1 MESLIRE
8 VSEIRDVKR
17 RRAYLKK
24 RGLKEPELSRI
35 LDAAHF
41 LVKGRLKF
49 PRAAKMRFDR
59 EGLAQASS
67 QPIVEYRT
75 WKMRNR
81 LGKVGKAL
89 DVGSGIGGDTIFMA
103 MRWKVVSVDRDPEK
117 MEMLLHNVGVY
128 NVGKNVET
136 VVGDIYELL
145 EDPGFREKVSDVDL
159 VFFAPS
165 RRSGGRRTVRFEE
178 YEPPLSLV
186 KRLLEVSP
194 NLCVEVAPG
203 ADLSRIEYDCDVEVI
218 SNKGEVKE
226 VVLWF
231 GDLKLS
237 KEGRSMMATKL
248 PERLTRVRSKGAR
261 KISVTVPRDYLYE
274 PDPAFIKA
282 GLIDDLAHEYG
293 LTLLHPKI
301 AYLTGEAFV
310 DTPLLKPYRVLSV
323 TGMDHGVIND
333 ELTRLNLGSVD
344 TKARGVS
351 IDHKEIRRLVRGK
364 GEHRGL
370 VVFTLV
376 KNKPSA
382 IIADYL

>member
-1 MESLIRE
+1 VESLIRE
-8 VSEIRDVKR
+8 ISEIRDVKK

-24 RGLKEPELSRI
+24 RGLKEPELSRV

-41 LVKGRLKF
+41 LSRGRLKF

-59 EGLAQASS
+59 DGLAQASS
-67 QPIVEYRT
+67 QPVAEYRT
-75 WKMRNR
+75 WKMRNQ

-103 MRWKVVSVDRDPEK
+103 MRWRVVSVDRDPEK

-136 VVGDIYELL
+136 VVGDIYDLL
-145 EDPGFREKVSDVDL
+145 DDPGFREKVSDVDV

-186 KRLLEVSP
+186 ERLLEVSP

-203 ADLSRIEYDCDVEVI
+203 ADLSRIGYDCDVEVI
-218 SNKGEVKE
+218 SHKGEVKE

-237 KEGRSMMATKL
+237 KEGRSVMATKL
-248 PERLTRVRSKGAR
+248 PERMTRVRSTEAR
-261 KISVTVPRDYLYE
+261 KVKVTVPGDYLYE

-301 AYLTGEAFV
+301 AYLTGGAFV
-310 DTPLLKPYRVLSV
+310 DTPLMKTYRVLSV
-323 TGMDHGVIND
+323 TDIDCSVINE
-333 ELTRLNLGSVD
+333 ELTRLNIGRVD
-344 TKARGVS
+344 SKARGVS
-351 IDHKEIRRLVRGK
+351 VDHKEIRRLVRGR
-364 GEHRGL
+364 GERSGL
-370 VVFTLV
+370 VVYTLV
-376 KNKPSA
+376 KNRRTA
-382 IIADYL
+382 IIAEYL

>member
-1 MESLIRE
+1 VESLIRE

-17 RRAYLKK
+17 RRAHLKK
-24 RGLKEPELSRI
+24 RGLKEPEISRV

-41 LVKGRLKF
+41 LSKGRLKF

-67 QPIVEYRT
+67 QPIAEYRT

-103 MRWKVVSVDRDPEK
+103 MRWRVVSVDRDQEK
-117 MEMLLHNVGVY
+117 MEMLHHNLGVY

-136 VVGDIYELL
+136 IVGDICVLL

-186 KRLLEVSP
+186 DRLLEVSP

-218 SNKGEVKE
+218 SHKGEVKE
-226 VVLWF
+226 VILWF

-237 KEGRSMMATKL
+237 KEEKSMIATKL
-248 PERLTRVRSKGAR
+248 PERITRVRSKGTR
-261 KISVTVPRDYLYE
+261 KISVTVPKDYLYE

-301 AYLTGEAFV
+301 AYLTGEVFV
-310 DTPLLKPYRVLSV
+310 KTPMVKPYRVLRV
-323 TGMDHGVIND
+323 TEMDYSVINS

-344 TKARGVS
+344 SKARGVS
-351 IDHKEIRRLVRGK
+351 IDHKEIRKLVRGK
-364 GEHRGL
+364 GENRGL
-370 VVFTLV
+370 VIFTLV
-376 KNKPSA
+376 NKKPSA

>member
-1 MESLIRE
+1 VESLIRE

-24 RGLKEPELSRI
+24 RGLKDPEISRV

-41 LVKGRLKF
+41 LARGRLKF
-49 PRAAKMRFDR
+49 PRAAKMRFNR

-67 QPIVEYRT
+67 QPVAEYRT

-81 LGKVGKAL
+81 LGKVGKTL

-103 MRWKVVSVDRDPEK
+103 MRWRVVSVDRDPEK

-136 VVGDIYELL
+136 VVGDIYNLL

-186 KRLLEVSP
+186 ERLLEVSP

-218 SNKGEVKE
+218 SHKGEVKE

-237 KEGRSMMATKL
+237 KEGRSVIATKL
-248 PERLTRVRSKGAR
+248 PERMTRVRSTEVR
-261 KISVTVPRDYLYE
+261 KIKVTVPRDYLYE

-310 DTPLLKPYRVLSV
+310 DTPLLKPYRILSV
-323 TGMDHGVIND
+323 TEMDYSVIND
-333 ELTRLNLGSVD
+333 ELTRLNIGRVD
-344 TKARGVS
+344 SKARGVS
-351 IDHKEIRRLVRGK
+351 IDHKEIRKLVRGG
-364 GEHRGL
+364 GERRGL
-370 VVFTLV
+370 VVYTLV
-376 KNKPSA
+376 KNRRTA
-382 IIADYL
+382 IIAEYL

>member
-1 MESLIRE
+1 MENLIQE

-17 RRAYLKK
+17 RRALLKR
-24 RGLKEPELSRI
+24 RGLREPELSRV

-41 LVKGRLKF
+41 LSKGRLKF

-59 EGLAQASS
+59 DGLAQASS
-67 QPIVEYRT
+67 QPLAEYRT
-75 WKMRNR
+75 WKMRNQ

-103 MRWKVVSVDRDPEK
+103 MRWRVVSVDRDPEK

-128 NVGKNVET
+128 NVGRNVET
-136 VVGDIYELL
+136 VVGDIYDLL
-145 EDPGFREKVSDVDL
+145 DDPGFREKVSDVDV

-186 KRLLEVSP
+186 ERLLEVSP
-194 NLCVEVAPG
+194 NLCVEVAPA
-203 ADLSRIEYDCDVEVI
+203 ADLSRMEYDCDIEVI

-231 GDLKLS
+231 GGLKLS
-237 KEGRSMMATKL
+237 KDRRAVMATKL
-248 PERLTRVRSKGAR
+248 PERMTRVRNEGTR
-261 KISVTVPRDYLYE
+261 KVDVTTPKDYLYE

-301 AYLTGEAFV
+301 AFLTGEAFV
-310 DTPLLKPYRVLSV
+310 DTPLLKPYRVLGV
-323 TGMDHGVIND
+323 AEMDYDAIND
-333 ELTRLNLGSVD
+333 ELTRLNLGRIDS
-344 TKARGVS
+344 KARGVS
-351 IDHKEIRRLVRGK
+351 INHREVRKLVRGRGDK
-364 GEHRGL
+364 RGL
-370 VVFTLV
+370 VVFTRV
-376 KNKPSA
+376 NNRPSA
-382 IIADYL
+382 IIAEYL

>member
-17 RRAYLKK
+17 RRAYLRK

-41 LVKGRLKF
+41 LSRGRLKF

-59 EGLAQASS
+59 DGLAQASS
-67 QPIVEYRT
+67 QPVAEYRT

-81 LGKVGKAL
+81 LGKVKKAL

-103 MRWKVVSVDRDPEK
+103 MRWRVVSVDRDPEK

-128 NVGKNVET
+128 NVGRNVET
-136 VVGDIYELL
+136 VVGNIYDLL
-145 EDPGFREKVSDVDL
+145 EDPGFMEKVSDVDV

-165 RRSGGRRTVRFEE
+165 RRGGGRRTVRFEE
-178 YEPPLSLV
+178 YEPPLSLLE
-186 KRLLEVSP
+186 RLLEISP

-203 ADLSRIEYDCDVEVI
+203 ADLSRIGYDCDVEVI
-218 SNKGEVKE
+218 SHKGEVKE

-231 GDLKLS
+231 GGLKLA

-248 PERLTRVRSKGAR
+248 PERITLVKSQEAR
-261 KISVTVPRDYLYE
+261 RIRATVPGDYVYE

-293 LTLLHPKI
+293 LAPLHPKI
-301 AYLTGEAFV
+301 AYLTGSVLV
-310 DTPLLKPYRVLSV
+310 DSPLLKAYRVLDV
-323 TGMDHGVIND
+323 TDIDYDVIND
-333 ELTRLNLGSVD
+333 RLGELNIGRVD
-344 TKARGVS
+344 SKARGVS
-351 IDHKEIRRLVRGK
+351 VDHKEIRRLVRGK
-364 GEHRGL
+364 GELRGL
-370 VVFTLV
+370 IIYTLV
-376 KNKPSA
+376 KNRRTA
-382 IIADYL
+382 IIAEYA